1 MTRRDALEKLGTGFG
16 MVGLA
21 QMLSEHFQAEAG
33 TAGPQSGT
41 PSLEPKAP
49 HFPAKAKQV
58 IFLFLNG
65 GPSQVDTFDP
75 KPSLAKYHGQEIPGD
90 YPKAK
95 AERGTLMKSPFTFQR
110 YGQSGLEVSELFA
123 KTAQHIDDV
132 CVIRSMHTD
141 LPAHPQAILQMNSG
155 RIIPGF
161 PSMGSWI
168 TYGLGSEN
176 RNLPGFISLCA
187 GVPDVGPQLWSSA
200 FLPSLYQGTYVPN
213 DEADPEKM
221 IQHLRSQSGGSVG
234 EQKAR
239 VDLWEKLNRM
249 DLDRRGPDAQ
259 LEGRIQSMEVAYR
272 MQAEAMDAF
281 DVAKEP
287 EAVRARYGVK
297 AGKDTSEMKI
307 KSATRDGDFARG
319 CLVARRLVE
328 RGVRVVQVY
337 FGNDKPWDSHHDIL
351 VHRKLAQQADQPIA
365 ALLQD
370 LKASGMLKETLVIIG
385 GEFGRRPWTEVAGR
399 INVQNGRNHNNEGFT
414 YLLAGGGVK
423 GGTVYGATDEFG
435 YQAVENKCHV
445 HDLHAT
451 VLHLMGLD
459 HTRLTFPYSGRNFRL
474 TDVAGNVVKQI
485 VA

>member
-1 MTRRDALEKLGTGFG
+1 MMTRREALQKVGTGFG

-21 QMLSEHFQAEAG
+21 NALAGAE
-33 TAGPQSGT
+33 
-41 PSLEPKAP
+41 PSFGASLDPKTP

-75 KPSLAKYHGQEIPGD
+75 KPALKKYHGQPIPGD

-95 AERGTLMKSPFTFQR
+95 QERGTLMQSPFSFRR

-123 KTAQHIDDV
+123 KTAACIDDI
-132 CVIRSMHTD
+132 CVIRSMQTD

-161 PSMGSWI
+161 PSWGSWI

-176 RNLPGFISLCA
+176 RNLPGFISMCA
-187 GVPDVGPQLWSSA
+187 GVPDVGPNLWSSA
-200 FLPSLYQGTYVPN
+200 FLPAAYQGTYVPT

-221 IQHLRSQSGGSVG
+221 IQHLRSRSGSAASDQ
-234 EQKAR
+234 ERLA
-239 VDLWEKLNRM
+239 LWEKLNRM
-249 DLDRRGPDAQ
+249 ELERRGPDAQ
-259 LEGRIQSMEVAYR
+259 LEGRIQSMEVAFR
-272 MQAEAMDAF
+272 MQSEALEAF
-281 DVAKEP
+281 DVGKET
-287 EAVRARYGVK
+287 EAVRTRYGVV
-297 AGKDTSEMKI
+297 ATPDGSEMKI

-351 VHRKLAQQADQPIA
+351 VHRKLALQADQPIA

-370 LKASGMLKETLVIIG
+370 LKASGLLKETLVVIG
-385 GEFGRRPWTEVAGR
+385 GEFGRRPWTEIAGR

-423 GGTVYGATDEFG
+423 GGMAYGATDEFG
-435 YQAVENKCHV
+435 YQAVENKVHV

-451 VLHLMGLD
+451 VLHLMGLE

-474 TDVAGNVVKQI
+474 TDVAGNVVKDI
-485 VA
+485 IA

>member
-1 MTRRDALEKLGTGFG
+1 MTRRELLRHTGTGFG

-21 QMLSEHFQAEAG
+21 NLIANQALADTG
-33 TAGPQSGT
+33 
-41 PSLEPKAP
+41 SLAPKTP
-49 HFPAKAKQV
+49 HFAPKAKQV

-75 KPSLAKYHGQEIPGD
+75 KPALAKYHGAPMPGD

-95 AERGTLMKSPFTFQR
+95 QESGTLMQSPFAFKR
-110 YGQSGLEVSELFA
+110 YGESGLEVSELFE
-123 KTAQHIDDV
+123 KTARCIDDI
-132 CVIRSMHTD
+132 CVVRSMHTD
-141 LPAHPQAILQMNSG
+141 LPAHPQAILQMNVG

-168 TYGLGSEN
+168 TYGLGTEN
-176 RNLPGFISLCA
+176 QNLPGFISLCA

-200 FLPSLYQGTYVPN
+200 FLPSVYQGTYVPS
-213 DEADPEKM
+213 DESNPEKM
-221 IQHLRSQSGGSVG
+221 IQHLRSRSGDTV
-234 EQKAR
+234 EQRRR
-239 VDLWEKLNRM
+239 VELWEKLNRL
-249 DLDRRGPDAQ
+249 DLEHRGPDAQ

-272 MQAEAMDAF
+272 MQAEALDAF
-281 DVAKEP
+281 DVSKEP
-287 EAVRARYGVK
+287 EAIRERYGVNAK
-297 AGKDTSEMKI
+297 HDDSEMKI

-319 CLVARRLVE
+319 CLVARRLVQ

-351 VHRKLAQQADQPIA
+351 VHRRLGLQADQPIA

-370 LKASGMLKETLVIIG
+370 LKASGLLKETLVIVG

-414 YLLAGGGVK
+414 YLLAGGGIK
-423 GGTVYGATDEFG
+423 GGIAFGATDEFG
-435 YQAVENKCHV
+435 YQAVENKVHV

-459 HTRLTFPYSGRNFRL
+459 HTRLTYPYSGRNFRL

-485 VA
+485 IA

>member
-1 MTRRDALEKLGTGFG
+1 MTRREALEKVGTGFG

-21 QMLSEHFQAEAG
+21 NLLAERMRG
-33 TAGPQSGT
+33 SSG
-41 PSLEPKAP
+41 SLEPKAP
-49 HFPAKAKQV
+49 HFPAKAKHV

-75 KPSLAKYHGQEIPGD
+75 KPALKKYHGQPMPGD
-90 YPKAK
+90 HAKAK
-95 AERGTLMKSPFTFQR
+95 EERGTLLQSPFGFQR
-110 YGQSGLEVSELFA
+110 YGQSGLEVSDLFQ
-123 KTAQHIDDV
+123 KTAGMIDDI
-132 CVIRSMHTD
+132 CVIRSMQTD
-141 LPAHPQAILQMNSG
+141 LPAHPQAILQMNVG

-200 FLPSLYQGTYVPN
+200 FLPAVYQGTYVPS

-221 IQHLRSQSGGSVG
+221 IQHLRSHSGTPA
-234 EQKAR
+234 EQRRR
-239 VDLWEKLNRM
+239 VDLWEKLNR
-249 DLDRRGPDAQ
+249 LELERRGPDGQ
-259 LEGRIQSMEVAYR
+259 LKGRIQSMEIAYR
-272 MQAEAMDAF
+272 MQAEALDAF
-281 DVAKEP
+281 DISKEP
-287 EAVRARYGVK
+287 EAMRERYGVNVR
-297 AGKDTSEMKI
+297 DTREMKI

-319 CLVARRLVE
+319 CLIARRLVE

-351 VHRKLAQQADQPIA
+351 VHRRLAQQADQPIA
-365 ALLQD
+365 ALLAD
-370 LKASGMLKETLVIIG
+370 LKASGLLKETVVMIG

-423 GGTVYGATDEFG
+423 GGMAYGATDEFG
-435 YQAVENKCHV
+435 YQAVEKKVHV

-451 VLHLMGLD
+451 VLHLMGLE
-459 HTRLTFPYSGRNFRL
+459 HTRLTYPYSGRNFRL
-474 TDVAGNVVKQI
+474 TDVAGNVVKEI
-485 VA
+485 IA

>member
-1 MTRRDALEKLGTGFG
+1 MTRREALRKTGTGFG

-21 QMLSEHFQAEAG
+21 GLLGEQSQAAIIASGEA
-33 TAGPQSGT
+33 
-41 PSLEPKAP
+41 SLDPKKP
-49 HFPAKAKQV
+49 HFPPTAKQV

-75 KPSLAKYHGQEIPGD
+75 KPALAKFNGTAMPGD
-90 YPKAK
+90 NIVAK
-95 AERGTLMKSPFTFQR
+95 RERGTIMQSPFAFKR
-110 YGQSGLEVSELFA
+110 YGQSGLEVSELFT
-123 KTAQHIDDV
+123 KTAASIDDI

-141 LPAHPQAILQMNSG
+141 LPAHPQALLQMNVG

-161 PSMGSWI
+161 PSMGSWL

-200 FLPSLYQGTYVPN
+200 FLPSLYQGTYVPS
-213 DEADPEKM
+213 DESDPEKM
-221 IQHLRSQSGGSVG
+221 IQYLRDRSGNAEGQR
-234 EQKAR
+234 ER
-239 VDLWEKLNRM
+239 LDLWEKLNR
-249 DLDRRGPDAQ
+249 LELERRGPDSQ

-272 MQAEAMDAF
+272 MQTEAMDAF
-281 DVAKEP
+281 DVSKEP
-287 EAVRARYGVK
+287 EAMRARYGLT
-297 AGKDTSEMKI
+297 GLQDQSEMKI

-351 VHRKLAQQADQPIA
+351 VHRRLAHQGDQPIA

-370 LKASGMLKETLVIIG
+370 LKASGLLKETLVVIG

-423 GGTVYGATDEFG
+423 GGIAYGSTDEFG
-435 YQAVENKCHV
+435 YAAVENKVHV

-451 VLHLMGLD
+451 ILHLMGLE
-459 HTRLTFPYSGRNFRL
+459 HTRLTYPYSGRNFRL
-474 TDVAGNVVKQI
+474 TDVAGNVVKEI
-485 VA
+485 IA

>member
-1 MTRRDALEKLGTGFG
+1 MTRREALRKTGAGFG
-16 MVGLA
+16 MIGLA
-21 QMLSEHFQAEAG
+21 GLLGEQTQAAIVASGEA
-33 TAGPQSGT
+33 
-41 PSLEPKAP
+41 SLDPKTP
-49 HFPAKAKQV
+49 HFAPKAKQV

-75 KPSLAKYHGQEIPGD
+75 KPALAKYHGQAMPGD
-90 YPKAK
+90 NVVAK
-95 AERGTLMKSPFTFQR
+95 RERGTLMQSPFTFKR
-110 YGQSGLEVSELFA
+110 YGQSGLEASDLFA
-123 KTAQHIDDV
+123 KTAVHMDDI

-141 LPAHPQAILQMNSG
+141 LPAHPQALLQMNVG

-161 PSMGSWI
+161 PSMGAWL

-200 FLPSLYQGTYVPN
+200 FLPSLYQGTYVPS
-213 DEADPEKM
+213 DESDPEKM
-221 IQHLRSQSGGSVG
+221 IQYLRDRSGNAAGQS
-234 EQKAR
+234 ER
-239 VDLWEKLNRM
+239 LELWEKLNRL
-249 DLDRRGPDAQ
+249 DLQRRGPDAQ

-272 MQAEAMDAF
+272 MQVEAMDAF
-281 DVAKEP
+281 DVSKET
-287 EAVRARYGVK
+287 EATRTRYGISSVR
-297 AGKDTSEMKI
+297 DQSEMKI

-319 CLVARRLVE
+319 CLVSRRLVE

-351 VHRKLAQQADQPIA
+351 VHRRLAQQADQPIA

-370 LKASGMLKETLVIIG
+370 LKASGLLKETLVVIG

-423 GGTVYGATDEFG
+423 GGIAYGGTDEFG
-435 YQAVENKCHV
+435 YQAVENKVHV

-451 VLHLMGLD
+451 ILHLMGLD
-459 HTRLTFPYSGRNFRL
+459 HTRLTYPYSGRNFRL
-474 TDVAGNVVKQI
+474 TDVAGVVVNDI

>member
-1 MTRRDALEKLGTGFG
+1 MMTRREALQKVGTGFG

-21 QMLSEHFQAEAG
+21 NALAGAE
-33 TAGPQSGT
+33 
-41 PSLEPKAP
+41 PSFGASLDPKTP

-65 GPSQVDTFDP
+65 GPSHVDTFDP
-75 KPSLAKYHGQEIPGD
+75 KPALRKYHGQPIPGD

-95 AERGTLMKSPFTFQR
+95 QERGTLMQSPFSFRR

-123 KTAQHIDDV
+123 KTAACIDDI
-132 CVIRSMHTD
+132 CVIRSMQTD

-161 PSMGSWI
+161 PSWGSWI

-176 RNLPGFISLCA
+176 RNLPGFISMCA
-187 GVPDVGPQLWSSA
+187 GVPDVGPNLWSSA
-200 FLPSLYQGTYVPN
+200 FLPAAYQGTYVPT

-221 IQHLRSQSGGSVG
+221 IQHLRSRSGSAASDQ
-234 EQKAR
+234 ERLA
-239 VDLWEKLNRM
+239 LWEKLNRM
-249 DLDRRGPDAQ
+249 ELDRRGPDAQ
-259 LEGRIQSMEVAYR
+259 LEGRIQSMEVAFR
-272 MQAEAMDAF
+272 MQSEALEAF
-281 DVAKEP
+281 DVGKET
-287 EAVRARYGVK
+287 EAVRTRYGVV
-297 AGKDTSEMKI
+297 ATPDGSEMKI

-351 VHRKLAQQADQPIA
+351 VHRKLALQADQPIA

-370 LKASGMLKETLVIIG
+370 LKASGLLKETLVVIG

-423 GGTVYGATDEFG
+423 GGMAYGATDEFG
-435 YQAVENKCHV
+435 YQAVENKVHV

-451 VLHLMGLD
+451 VLHLMGLE

-474 TDVAGNVVKQI
+474 TDVAGNVVKDI
-485 VA
+485 IA